1 MGIRKAGEEVTP
13 ELYQNIWKHLKSDG
27 IPDQAANQ
35 MAAEMI
41 THDDFEGPVA
51 EYQKYEDIYAF
62 DFYSMEWQGIWQ
74 EMKRVLLFWID
85 HGVKIFRVDN
95 PHQIPT

>member
-1 MGIRKAGEEVTP
+1 MRKAGEEVTP

-41 THDDFEGPVA
+41 THDDFEGSV
-51 EYQKYEDIYAF
+51 EKYQQYEACLTLLGCQRRF
-62 DFYSMEWQGIWQ
+62 DGGRVKGEMVKAYPDRVIDRISDGWQH
-74 EMKRVLLFWID
+74 RV
-85 HGVKIFRVDN
+85 
-95 PHQIPT
+95 